1 MSISLLWFWACSSWS
16 ILADFLC
23 IGCNLHEFKI
33 PHKKINLLHLLKR
46 SLVCGGNAAYALS
59 VWELVISRQ
68 SCLNYGF
75 LSIVR
80 LLGLGCDV

>member
-46 SLVCGGNAAYALS
+46 SLVCGGNAAYALCLGISDQSS
-59 VWELVISRQ
+59 VMPELWFSVD
-68 SCLNYGF
+68 C
-75 LSIVR
+75 SIV
-80 LLGLGCDV
+80 GTWM